1 MRRMFT
7 TAEAVADGLTASG
20 LRWGEARGRWRRV
33 RQGVYVEGP
42 EEPTA
47 FERALADV
55 VATNA
60 VASGGLAGVLLGL
73 DGVEVDGRPVR
84 RRSLPEER
92 VVEVAGLRCTDG
104 LQTMIDLAA
113 SVDDLVWEQA
123 LESALRKRL
132 LTVADLVDALPA
144 LGRSRVPGTVRMRR
158 VLELRPPG
166 APPTGSMLETLT
178 VQLVRTVPGLGEPVR
193 QLRIGSMFLD
203 LSWPWIGMFFELD
216 GEQHLG
222 QPLYDARRETAIV
235 AATGW
240 LCGRFTWTEVVRVPM
255 STARRMGEIA
265 AQARRRPLVL
275 DAPPVLLDPTTIAPH
290 QSIRA
295 PKAS

>member
-1 MRRMFT
+1 MFT
-7 TAEAVADGLTASG
+7 TAEAVADGQTASG
-20 LRWGEARGRWRRV
+20 LRWGEARGHWRRV

-42 EEPTA
+42 EEPST
-47 FERALADV
+47 FDRALADV

-73 DGVEVDGRPVR
+73 DGVEVDARAVR
-84 RRSLPEER
+84 RRSLPGHR
-92 VVEVAGLRCTDG
+92 VVEVAGVRCTDG

-113 SVDDLVWEQA
+113 CLDDLVWEQA
-123 LESALRKRL
+123 LESALRKGL
-132 LTVADLVDALPA
+132 LTVSDLELSLPA

-158 VLELRPPG
+158 VLALRPPG
-166 APPTGSMLETLT
+166 APATGSMLETLA
-178 VQLVRTVPGLGEPVR
+178 VQLARTVPGLGDPVR

-203 LSWPWIGMFFELD
+203 LSWPSIGMFFELD

-222 QPLYDARRETAIV
+222 QPVYDARRETAIV

-240 LCGRFTWTEVVRVPM
+240 LCGRFTWTEVVRVPI
-255 STARRMGEIA
+255 STARRMGEITD
-265 AQARRRPLVL
+265 QARRRPVVARE
-275 DAPPVLLDPTTIAPH
+275 APQAVLDPTTISPH
-290 QSIRA
+290 RTIHA

>member
-7 TAEAVADGLTASG
+7 TAEALADGLTASA

-33 RQGVYVEGP
+33 RQGVYVDGP
-42 EEPTA
+42 EDPTA
-47 FERALADV
+47 FDRALADV

-60 VASGGLAGVLLGL
+60 VASGGLAAILLGL

-84 RRSLPEER
+84 RRSLPGER

-104 LQTMIDLAA
+104 LQTMIDLAGC
-113 SVDDLVWEQA
+113 VDDLVWEQA

-132 LTVADLVDALPA
+132 LTVADLEDSLPA

-178 VQLVRTVPGLGEPVR
+178 LQLARTVPGSG
-193 QLRIGSMFLD
+193 
-203 LSWPWIGMFFELD
+203 
-216 GEQHLG
+216 
-222 QPLYDARRETAIV
+222 
-235 AATGW
+235 
-240 LCGRFTWTEVVRVPM
+240 
-255 STARRMGEIA
+255 
-265 AQARRRPLVL
+265 
-275 DAPPVLLDPTTIAPH
+275 
-290 QSIRA
+290 
-295 PKAS
+295 